1 MDQSAGA
8 APDGGSREHG
18 FQVSDLFFL
27 FIRCEFEKCCRRLS
41 GDGKVVGGANAAKGA
56 WPWIVSLH
64 WRNRHACGASVIGR
78 DWLLTAA
85 HCVYG

>member
-1 MDQSAGA
+1 MQPLCVLACGVRQVSNSTATVDRAAEG
-8 APDGGSREHG
+8 APDQGNAADGH
-18 FQVSDLFFL
+18 
-27 FIRCEFEKCCRRLS
+27 S
-41 GDGKVVGGANAAKGA
+41 GDSKVVGGANAAKGA

-64 WRNRHACGASVIGR
+64 WRNRHACGAAVVGR